1 MFLYLS
7 ILLLSALIQLLLLPN
22 IQSCPYL
29 TSLDSS
35 PDGKLA
41 ASNLRGNHGSDYHD
55 NRQLQGVSSASSS
68 SPTSSP
74 SYPTSTASNPFC
86 VKTGGR
92 PPKLSTKGI
101 QTAVKSIKTLFYG
114 NLSAY
119 ANNSLTL
126 SDIFGQSIRL
136 AFHDAGEVDLTN
148 SNDFKG
154 ADGCISD
161 TKANKGL
168 KEATSFVNTLLEPL
182 WQKYCDLISRG
193 DFWALIGKL
202 SVEKADPTG
211 TMNIPYYYG
220 RVDKADCALTDA
232 TNPLPNPFAALN
244 TSSFLGPGLVH
255 SFVNR
260 MGLTVNDLVTL
271 SGAHTIGHVHL
282 SNNPE
287 LVDGAWD
294 DTPHV
299 FDNNY
304 FNFLLNSQ
312 SIARTS
318 TIVPVLNFWK
328 ANNSETIR
336 LNTDIAI
343 AFGFAFQ
350 PHQTSQ
356 ECSST
361 SVPTNS
367 YGCINPLSTTPP
379 STLSLV
385 QLYAANNSAFLTDFA
400 SSFSKMS
407 NIGYGFN
414 GSTGKLGSLTMFTPA
429 Y

>member
-1 MFLYLS
+1 
-7 ILLLSALIQLLLLPN
+7 
-22 IQSCPYL
+22 
-29 TSLDSS
+29 LDSS
-35 PDGKLA
+35 PGGQLA
-41 ASNLRGNHGSDYHD
+41 ASNLRGNHGSDYHHD
-55 NRQLQGVSSASSS
+55 NRQLQSVSSASSS

-74 SYPTSTASNPFC
+74 SYPTSTSSNPFC
-86 VKTGGR
+86 VKTNGR

-101 QTAVKSIKTLFYG
+101 QTAFKAIKTLFYG
-114 NLSAY
+114 QLSAY
-119 ANNSLTL
+119 ANDSLAL

-136 AFHDAGEVDLTN
+136 AFHDAGEIDLTN
-148 SNDFKG
+148 STDFMG
-154 ADGCISD
+154 PDGCISNTD
-161 TKANKGL
+161 PNKGL
-168 KEATSFVNTLLEPL
+168 KEPTSFVVTLLEPL

-193 DFWALIGKL
+193 DFWALVGKL

-220 RVDKADCALTDA
+220 RVDKADCALSDA
-232 TNPLPNPFAALN
+232 TNPLPTPFAALN
-244 TSSFLGPGLVH
+244 TTTPLGASLVH

-260 MGLTVNDLVTL
+260 MGLTANDIVIL

-282 SNNPE
+282 QNNPV

-299 FDNNY
+299 FDNHY
-304 FNFLLNSQ
+304 FNFLLNSK
-312 SIARTS
+312 SIARPS
-318 TIVPVLNFWK
+318 ALAGLPGVPASVSSLSFWK

-343 AFGFAFQ
+343 AFGFAFR

-361 SVPTNS
+361 SVPTDS

-385 QLYAANNSAFLTDFA
+385 QLYAANNSAFLADFA
-400 SSFSKMS
+400 PSFTKMS
-407 NIGYGFN
+407 NLGYGFN
-414 GSTGKLGSLTMFTPA
+414 GSTGKLGSLTLFTPA